1 MMAILPR
8 SASMNAKA
16 EKKER
21 SHQSILASAARLVR
35 EKGISGA
42 GVAEVMKGAALTV
55 GGFYAHFASKD
66 ALVDETLRRSN
77 KSLRESLFARL
88 DGKPQADRADV
99 ILKRYLSAEHRDGG
113 APDCP
118 MPAVLGEV
126 GTTAPQ
132 HRAVLAEQV
141 EVMVDGLAH
150 RLPAGGIVPR
160 RALAI
165 GLLALMYGGLSLAR
179 ALKGSDLSDEVLR
192 ACRALGVAAA
202 GGKAERT

>member
-1 MMAILPR
+1 MP
-8 SASMNAKA
+8 MNAKA

-21 SHQSILASAARLVR
+21 SHESILDSAARLVR

-66 ALVDETLRRSN
+66 QLVDETLRRTGA
-77 KSLRESLFARL
+77 SLRERLFARL
-88 DGKPQADRADV
+88 DAKAEVERAEV

-118 MPAVLGEV
+118 LPAVVGEV

-132 HRAVLAEQV
+132 HRIVLAE
-141 EVMVDGLAH
+141 EVHALVDGLAQ
-150 RLPAGGIVPR
+150 RLPSDGIVSR
-160 RALAI
+160 RVLAI

-179 ALKGSDLSDEVLR
+179 AVKGSELSDEVLR
-192 ACRALGVAAA
+192 ACRTLGIAAA
-202 GGKAERT
+202 GTVSKL

>member
-1 MMAILPR
+1 
-8 SASMNAKA
+8 MNAKA

-21 SHQSILASAARLVR
+21 SHESILDSAARLVR

-66 ALVDETLRRSN
+66 QLVDETLRRTGA
-77 KSLRESLFARL
+77 SLRERLFARL
-88 DGKPQADRADV
+88 DAKAEVERAEV

-118 MPAVLGEV
+118 LPAVVGEV

-132 HRAVLAEQV
+132 HRIVLAE
-141 EVMVDGLAH
+141 EVHALVDGLAQ
-150 RLPAGGIVPR
+150 RLPSDGIVSR
-160 RALAI
+160 RVLAI

-179 ALKGSDLSDEVLR
+179 AVKGSELSDEVLR
-192 ACRALGVAAA
+192 ACRTLGIAAA
-202 GGKAERT
+202 GTVSKL

>member
-1 MMAILPR
+1 
-8 SASMNAKA
+8 MNAKA

-21 SHQSILASAARLVR
+21 SHQSILESAARLVR

-66 ALVDETLRRSN
+66 ALIDETLRRTVAN
-77 KSLRESLFARL
+77 LRERLFVRL
-88 DGKPQADRADV
+88 DTKAEVDRPEV

-113 APDCP
+113 GPDCP
-118 MPAVLGEV
+118 LPAVVGEV

-132 HRAVLAEQV
+132 HRGVLADQV
-141 EVMVDGLAH
+141 EALVEGLAQ

-165 GLLALMYGGLSLAR
+165 GIIALMYGGLSLAR
-179 ALKGSDLSDEVLR
+179 AVKGTELSDEVLR

-202 GGKAERT
+202 GGGKGERS